1 MNALKHGLRARSFGI
16 LPEEDQAEWAQH
28 VADLR
33 QGYGPVDAAEEKL
46 VTAIAVAM
54 WNEIRAD
61 RTLVETMAEIPPR
74 RAGRSHGT
82 NMQEPEN
89 ARSLGTAIRYM
100 TAAGMATQRAQRAF
114 LAHRKAKQAG
124 LILPAAE
131 PEAIPANQNCTN
143 EFPALSAPAEAMAPE
158 SPKYTNELPPKPTL
172 AAAAPVAAECTND
185 FHHADASHHLPEP
198 PPAGPD
204 RATEASAPAAPL
216 NRHQRRRLEALTRQA
231 QRRAA

>member
-1 MNALKHGLRARSFGI
+1 
-16 LPEEDQAEWAQH
+16 
-28 VADLR
+28 
-33 QGYGPVDAAEEKL
+33 
-46 VTAIAVAM
+46 
-54 WNEIRAD
+54 
-61 RTLVETMAEIPPR
+61 
-74 RAGRSHGT
+74 
-82 NMQEPEN
+82 
-89 ARSLGTAIRYM
+89 M

-158 SPKYTNELPPKPTL
+158 SPKYTN
-172 AAAAPVAAECTND
+172 D
-185 FHHADASHHLPEP
+185 FHHAGASHHLPEP

-204 RATEASAPAAPL
+204 RATEASATAAPL